1 MKVNI
6 ENVRQFDSFFDLHE
20 QTMLIDGINYGVV
33 YVLSKNME
41 WNQAIEQ
48 AITKI
53 QESASYEFFNMNYT
67 VNILKA
73 NNWPRESFLK
83 EKNIVTPLFTPD
95 RYSHYYLSGVVTRKE
110 ELESIMSF
118 MIMEAHQISEK
129 CSEAAFV
136 NLGNWDSGNSF
147 DEESDSDSYFN
158 FKELSFRGRN
168 RNTPNPTSFLKNAD
182 EKSIKPTLTY
192 AERIQKLRQLPTIV
206 TQIRSKNK
214 KEGETA
220 FANIWNALT
229 EREKGHLCFELFKRS
244 RKKDVADIVGATV
257 DREEMGRNS
266 RFTLIIKESEGE
278 EDIKNFN
285 SDYMLCTYLKDAKGK
300 LTPLMFS
307 KTTQVLYT
315 LSIINKKQKPQDTP
329 QISILENKDAFISIY
344 AKMFGKYEKKG
355 NIYNPEIEAEW
366 DKLFPHMTSTNNIH
380 YGNLNERYNEI
391 ENGLVKIFRTQNIE
405 EDPLP
410 YFIKEN
416 IPLAIS
422 SDKIEL
428 PPYLEEIAIK

>member
-6 ENVRQFDSFFDLHE
+6 ESIRQFNNFFDLHE
-20 QTMLIDGINYGVV
+20 QSMLIENIDYGKLF
-33 YVLSKNME
+33 VLAKDKE
-41 WNQAIEQ
+41 WNQSVEQ

-53 QESASYEFFNMNYT
+53 HGSASYKFLHMDYNVVMMEEND
-67 VNILKA
+67 
-73 NNWPRESFLK
+73 WPRESFLQG
-83 EKNIVTPLFTPD
+83 KNIFMPLFTPD
-95 RYSHYYLSGVVTRKE
+95 RYSHYYLYGIVTRKE
-110 ELESIMSF
+110 EIESIMSF

-147 DEESDSDSYFN
+147 DEESYSYFN
-158 FKELSFRGRN
+158 FKEISFRGRN

-192 AERIQKLRQLPTIV
+192 AERIRQLRQLPTIV
-206 TQIRSKNK
+206 TQVRSKNK

-220 FANIWNALT
+220 FANIWNTLT

-257 DREEMGRNS
+257 DREEMGQNS

-278 EDIKNFN
+278 EDIKNFS
-285 SDYMLCTYLKDAKGK
+285 SDYMLCTYLKDVKGK

-307 KTTQVLYT
+307 KPTQVLYT

-329 QISILENKDAFISIY
+329 QISILKNKDAFISIY
-344 AKMFGKYEKKG
+344 AKMFGKYKRQDNK
-355 NIYNPEIEAEW
+355 YNPEIEAEW
-366 DKLFPHMTSTNNIH
+366 DKLFLHKTSTNNIH
-380 YGNLNERYNEI
+380 YGNLNGRYNEI
-391 ENGLVKIFRTQNIE
+391 ENGLVNIFRMLNTE
-405 EDPLP
+405 ENPLP
-410 YFIKEN
+410 YFTKEDL
-416 IPLAIS
+416 PLAIS
-422 SDKIEL
+422 SDRIEL
-428 PPYLEEIAIK
+428 PPCLEKITIK